1 MDALLALLQKDPN
14 AANAFGAL
22 ASAAAAFLALLVS
35 VISVW
40 ISVRTSRSQQT
51 HNALTVRP
59 LAEVTVAN
67 FEDSL
72 RVKLLNN
79 GTGPLILKAITVS
92 DGKDARSSLIDWMA
106 PLPNDRPWTNY
117 SKNFIQRSLAANS
130 ELCLLELTESEG
142 EVDFARCR
150 DVVRAVLARLTVN
163 VEYTDIYGETM
174 PPMRKKLDWF
184 GPQP

>member
-1 MDALLALLQKDPN
+1 METLIHLLKSDPN

-35 VISVW
+35 AISMW
-40 ISVRTSRSQQT
+40 ISVRTSSQQQT

-67 FEDSL
+67 YEDSL

-92 DGKDARSSLIDWMA
+92 DGSSALPSIIDWM
-106 PLPNDRPWTNY
+106 PGLPMERPWNNY
-117 SKNFIQRSLAANS
+117 SKNFLNRSLAAGA
-130 ELCLLELTESEG
+130 ELVLLELTEREG
-142 EVDFARCR
+142 EQDFAACR
-150 DVVRAVLARLTVN
+150 DSVRMVLAHLTVN

-174 PPMRKKLDWF
+174 RPVRKELNWF
-184 GPQP
+184 AQ